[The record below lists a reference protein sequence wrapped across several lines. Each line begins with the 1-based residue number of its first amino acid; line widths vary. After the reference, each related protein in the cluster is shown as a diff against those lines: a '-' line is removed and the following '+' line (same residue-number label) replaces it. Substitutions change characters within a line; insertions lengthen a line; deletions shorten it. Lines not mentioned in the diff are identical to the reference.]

1 MKAYVT
7 GIGGRQSALALLAV
21 VAFAIMGTVILVT
34 REQVNSLQATA
45 ARDARL
51 QRLASQIDRGML
63 RLEMTTRAFV
73 ANPTADAV
81 ARYRTTYERVAAR
94 LTDLKAASNDTAS
107 GKHVERLT
115 TGITDHRKVFDDLV
129 KAQQTLGYTQTKG
142 LRGELNGAA
151 ETVRTD
157 LGSMIDGSLGNTK
170 NELRALSQTLTRIRM
185 ATTQFMA
192 RRDTKYLDAAT
203 KHRNEFLKQIENASL
218 FDSKKKE
225 LRDIVGGYFDA
236 LKQFRDAAQDAQSL
250 RDRARAD
257 ITALREPI
265 DSLIANSSERQ
276 AAARAEADA
285 AQRTADWIMG
295 ATMAVSIVVIVLG
308 SWWIGRGI
316 SIPIRRMTKVMT
328 ALAEGDMDRRVPHRD
343 RRDEVG
349 AMARA
354 VEIFKEKMQE
364 VVELKAETERQ
375 QEAARTQRQQA
386 RRELAD
392 SFENEVG
399 ESIAGLY
406 QAAEHLTPTAGTMS
420 ELAESTRAK
429 TQTVSSAAQQ
439 TTHNVE
445 TVASAAEELNA
456 SIEDVSKQV
465 AETAETAKTA
475 DQEARTANQQIQGL
489 REAAND
495 IGDII
500 QQIQDIAEQTNLLAL
515 NATIE
520 AARAGEAGKGFA
532 VVANEVKNLANQTH
546 KATETISE
554 RIKRVQSE
562 TEDAVSAIDRIA
574 SSVAKIDTAAS
585 SIASAIE
592 EQNASTQE
600 IARNITE
607 ASQGAQNVSSTIAD
621 VADAATRT
629 GESADGV
636 LTDARRVDETA
647 GSLNQRVQAFLDQLR
662 AS

>member
-7 GIGGRQSALALLAV
+7 GIGGRLSALALLAV
-21 VAFAIMGTVILVT
+21 IAFAIMGTIILVT
-34 REQVNSLQATA
+34 REQVNSLQDTA

-73 ANPTADAV
+73 ANPTAAMV
-81 ARYRTTYERVAAR
+81 ERYRTTYDRVAAR
-94 LTDLKAASNDTAS
+94 LAKLEATSADTGASTQ
-107 GKHVERLT
+107 VTRLSD
-115 TGITDHRKVFDDLV
+115 GVAHHREVFDKLV
-129 KAQQTLGYTQTKG
+129 TAQQTLGYTRDRG

-151 ETVRTD
+151 QTVRTD
-157 LGSMIDGSLGNTK
+157 LGGMIDGALGNTK

-192 RRDTKYLDAAT
+192 RGDVKYLDAAT
-203 KHRNEFLKQIENASL
+203 KRREAFLDQVESASL

-225 LRDIVGGYFDA
+225 LRTIVADYFDA
-236 LKQFRDAAQDAQSL
+236 LKQFRETAERVQAL
-250 RDRARAD
+250 REQARAD
-257 ITALREPI
+257 IAALREPI

-295 ATMAVSIVVIVLG
+295 ATMAVAIVVIVLG

-328 ALAEGDMDRRVPHRD
+328 ALAEGDMDRTVPHRD

-349 AMARA
+349 AMAHA
-354 VEIFKEKMQE
+354 VEVFKAKTQE

-375 QEAARTQRQQA
+375 QEEARLQRQQA
-386 RRELAD
+386 RREMAD
-392 SFENEVG
+392 SFEREVG
-399 ESIAGLY
+399 EAIAALH

-420 ELAESTRAK
+420 ELAESTRSK

-445 TVASAAEELNA
+445 TVASAAEQLNA
-456 SIEDVSKQV
+456 SIEEVSKQV
-465 AETAETAKTA
+465 SETAETAKTA
-475 DQEARTANQQIQGL
+475 DQEARTANAQIQGL
-489 REAAND
+489 RDAAND

-554 RIKRVQSE
+554 RIKRVQTE
-562 TEDAVSAIDRIA
+562 TEEAVSAIDRIA
-574 SSVAKIDTAAS
+574 HSVAQIDTAAS

-607 ASQGAQNVSSTIAD
+607 ATQGAQNVSATISD

-629 GESADGV
+629 GESADAV
-636 LTDARRVDETA
+636 LADARHVDETA
-647 GSLNQRVQAFLDQLR
+647 GTLNQRVQDFLARLR